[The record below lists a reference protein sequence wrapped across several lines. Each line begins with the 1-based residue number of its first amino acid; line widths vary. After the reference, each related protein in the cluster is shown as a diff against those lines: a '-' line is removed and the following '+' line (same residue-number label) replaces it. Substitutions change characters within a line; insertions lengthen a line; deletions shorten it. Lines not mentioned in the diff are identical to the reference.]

1 MKKLNKTLLI
11 GGVSLAV
18 LVPVSIAVASDGM
31 PGNGRG
37 NGQSCNNSQQMQQRQ
52 AQNGDVGNGTTG
64 RMGNKR

>member
-37 NGQSCNNSQQMQQRQ
+37 NGQSCNNSQRSRACKPNSTRCRRQ
-52 AQNGDVGNGTTG
+52 P
-64 RMGNKR
+64 